1 MIAIRLREGRG
12 RFGVVGHVGVGHVHS
27 HSGFVQDDS
36 AGFAVAAGLLKR
48 AMPVDTTIA
57 CAEADV
63 DANTITVTTR
73 GGGTA
78 TLSPGP
84 MARRKES
91 RTARAQAPWS
101 VTGTSPTPWP
111 YRRPKVSRA
120 TFWE

>member
-78 TLSPGP
+78 TLSP
-84 MARRKES
+84 RRGVTPAEAELLERAAGRDGFS
-91 RTARAQAPWS
+91 R
-101 VTGTSPTPWP
+101 
-111 YRRPKVSRA
+111 RR
-120 TFWE
+120 